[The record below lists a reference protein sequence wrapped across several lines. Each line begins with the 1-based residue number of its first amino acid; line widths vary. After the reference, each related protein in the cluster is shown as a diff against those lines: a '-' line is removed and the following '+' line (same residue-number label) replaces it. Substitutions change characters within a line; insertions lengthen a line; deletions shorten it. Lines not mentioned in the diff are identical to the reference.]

1 MRYTGPTLVIYGNS
15 RDMEAL
21 SDNKYMATRD
31 IGNMGEDVACVF
43 LKKKGFSII
52 GRNYSRPWGEIDIIA
67 KKDGCIRFIEVKSV
81 VRETL
86 PDVSRESSGYRPE
99 EQVHPTK
106 LRKIARTAETYMAG
120 ESLVGDFQIDVVA
133 VFLDVRRKKARC
145 RLLENVL

>member
-1 MRYTGPTLVIYGNS
+1 
-15 RDMEAL
+15 MEAL